1 MTAPS
6 LTLLSPAKLNLFLH
20 VTGRRPDGYHNLQT
34 VFQLLNWGDTMR
46 FSVRSDAKITVS
58 CPALDMDMDAN
69 LAFRAARA
77 LKDAY
82 GCDKGA
88 DIFID
93 KVLPHGA
100 GLGGGSSNAA
110 TTLIALNRLW
120 QLDLQTAELAS
131 LGKSLGADV
140 PVFIHGHS
148 AWAEGIGEILK
159 PIDLPESWF
168 VVIKPPVEIPTS
180 EIFQSKELTRDTPA
194 ITIATFFEGQYR
206 NDCEAVVL
214 QRFPEVK
221 AAYNWLAQHGKPHL
235 TGTGSCVFL
244 ECLSEAQAAR
254 IAAAVPAENLA
265 FAVQGINQSPTLT
278 GTA

>member
-1 MTAPS
+1 MTPS

-20 VTGRRPDGYHNLQT
+20 VTGRRADGYHNLQT

-46 FSVRSDAKITVS
+46 FSERSDSTITVT
-58 CPALDMDMDAN
+58 CPALDIDVESN

-77 LKDAY
+77 LQDRY
-82 GCDKGA
+82 GCNQGV
-88 DIFID
+88 DIAID

-110 TTLIALNRLW
+110 TTLIALNHLW
-120 QLDLQTAELAS
+120 KLNVPTVDLAD
-131 LGKSLGADV
+131 LGKALGADV
-140 PVFIHGHS
+140 PVFVHGQC
-148 AWAEGIGEILK
+148 AWAEGIGEILQ
-159 PIDLPESWF
+159 PIVLPESWF
-168 VVIKPPVEIPTS
+168 VVVKPPVEIPTS

-194 ITIATFFEGQYR
+194 ITIAAFFEGQYR

-221 AAYNWLAQHGKPHL
+221 AAYNWLAQHGEPHL

-244 ECLSEAQAAR
+244 ECHSEAQAVN

-278 GTA
+278 GMT

>member
-1 MTAPS
+1 MTSS

-34 VFQLLNWGDTMR
+34 VFQLLNWGDAMR
-46 FSVRSDAKITVS
+46 FSERTDSTVTVA
-58 CPALDMDMDAN
+58 CPALDIDVESN

-77 LKDAY
+77 LQDSY
-82 GCDKGA
+82 GCTQGV
-88 DIFID
+88 DIAID

-120 QLDLQTAELAS
+120 KLNAPTDELAD
-131 LGKSLGADV
+131 LGKTLGADV
-140 PVFIHGHS
+140 PVFVHGQC
-148 AWAEGIGEILK
+148 AWAEGIGEILQ
-159 PIDLPESWF
+159 PIVLPESWF
-168 VVIKPPVEIPTS
+168 VVVKPPVEIPTS

-194 ITIATFFEGQYR
+194 ITIAAFFEGQYR

-214 QRFPEVK
+214 QRFPVVK
-221 AAYNWLAQHGKPHL
+221 AAYNWLAQYGEPHL

-244 ECLSEAQAAR
+244 ECHSEAQAVK
-254 IAAAVPAENLA
+254 IAAAVPTENLA

-278 GTA
+278 GMT

>member
-1 MTAPS
+1 MTPS

-20 VTGRRPDGYHNLQT
+20 VTGRRADGYHNLQT

-46 FSVRSDAKITVS
+46 FSERTDSTITVT
-58 CPALDMDMDAN
+58 CPALDIDVERN

-77 LKDAY
+77 LQDRY
-82 GCDKGA
+82 GCTQGV
-88 DIFID
+88 DIAID

-110 TTLIALNRLW
+110 TTLIALNHLW
-120 QLDLQTAELAS
+120 KLNVPTVELAD
-131 LGKSLGADV
+131 LGKALGADV
-140 PVFIHGHS
+140 PVFVHGQC
-148 AWAEGIGEILK
+148 AWAEGIGEILQ
-159 PIDLPESWF
+159 PIALPESWF
-168 VVIKPPVEIPTS
+168 VVVKPPVEIPTS

-194 ITIATFFEGQYR
+194 ITIAAFFEGQYR

-221 AAYNWLAQHGKPHL
+221 AAYIWLAQYGEPHL

-244 ECLSEAQAAR
+244 ECHSEAQAVN

-278 GTA
+278 GMT

>member
-1 MTAPS
+1 MTPS

-20 VTGRRPDGYHNLQT
+20 VTGRRADGYHNLQT

-46 FSVRSDAKITVS
+46 FSERTDSTITVT
-58 CPALDMDMDAN
+58 CPALDIDVESN

-77 LKDAY
+77 LQDRY
-82 GCDKGA
+82 GCTQGV
-88 DIFID
+88 DIAID

-120 QLDLQTAELAS
+120 KLNVPTVELAD
-131 LGKSLGADV
+131 LGKALGADV
-140 PVFIHGHS
+140 PVFVHGQC
-148 AWAEGIGEILK
+148 AWAEGIGEILQ
-159 PIDLPESWF
+159 PIVLPESWF
-168 VVIKPPVEIPTS
+168 VVVKPPVEIPTS

-221 AAYNWLAQHGKPHL
+221 AAYIWLAQYGEPHL

-244 ECLSEAQAAR
+244 ECHSEAQAVN

-265 FAVQGINQSPTLT
+265 FAVQGINQSPALT